1 MVYFLAKRSCFCPY
15 GRTICRVIFAFVG
28 SLVLLKITDLIA
40 PLRVEETDEELGLD
54 VSQHAEAL

>member
-1 MVYFLAKRSCFCPY
+1 
-15 GRTICRVIFAFVG
+15 
-28 SLVLLKITDLIA
+28 LKITDLIA